1 MNASTFTKQTC
12 VVGQI
17 GSAGTLHSA
26 SCQPAVSIS
35 ITSSTPFET
44 LGAPISLSPQMRTL
58 KNKVLAVIQK
68 HPGGIDAFDIARAV
82 ESDTGTVNLLCQEL
96 EREGRVA
103 GA

>member
-1 MNASTFTKQTC
+1 MNASTFTKSTC
-12 VVGQI
+12 IASQVS
-17 GSAGTLHSA
+17 SAGTLHSA
-26 SCQPAVSIS
+26 SCQPAMSVSI
-35 ITSSTPFET
+35 TASTPFET
-44 LGAPISLSPQMRTL
+44 LGAPISLAPKMRAL